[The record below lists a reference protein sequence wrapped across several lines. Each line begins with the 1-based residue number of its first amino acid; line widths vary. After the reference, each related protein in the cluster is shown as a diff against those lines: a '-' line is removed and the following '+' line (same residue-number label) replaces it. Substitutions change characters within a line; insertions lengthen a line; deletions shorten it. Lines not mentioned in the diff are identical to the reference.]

1 MTSRRG
7 RRGLRFPWFTDRGRP
22 STVES
27 LRPREVEVSTDE
39 DRKRAYKAFKKRI
52 KLTRLDDQSGL
63 SRGGSKQS
71 GIAGITPPSG
81 FPAGIW
87 DELVTEGKLKR
98 QGGGTY
104 SLSQ

>member
-1 MTSRRG
+1 M
-7 RRGLRFPWFTDRGRP
+7 
-22 STVES
+22 
-27 LRPREVEVSTDE
+27 STDE
-39 DRKRAYKAFKKRI
+39 ERKQAYKAFKKRI

-71 GIAGITPPSG
+71 AVAGITPPHG

-87 DELVTEGKLKR
+87 EELVAEGKLKR

-104 SLSQ
+104 SLAQDL